1 MNRRNARELVL
12 HLIFA
17 GEYSGMSGEELLET
31 RVNSE
36 AFESLEGEYDLY
48 SKLPDEKQEPY
59 VAAMTRGV
67 MAHLPEL
74 DSYIEKYAVGWNVA
88 RISRITKCILRL
100 AMYETLY
107 MQIPVAASVN
117 EALEFAKQY
126 DSEQAAAFV
135 NGVMGSFAKNEIGK

>member
-1 MNRRNARELVL
+1 MNRHNARELAL

-36 AFESLEGEYDLY
+36 AFEALEEEYDLY
-48 SKLPDEKQEPY
+48 AELPDEKQEPY
-59 VAAMTRGV
+59 VSAAIRGV

-74 DSYIEKYAVGWNVA
+74 DAYIEKYAVGWNVA

-107 MQIPVAASVN
+107 MQIPVGASVN
-117 EALEFAKQY
+117 EALLEEFL
-126 DSEQAAAFV
+126 FV
-135 NGVMGSFAKNEIGK
+135 FG

>member
-17 GEYSGMSGEELLET
+17 GEYSGMSGEELLES

-36 AFESLEGEYDLY
+36 AFEALEDEYDLY
-48 SKLPDEKQEPY
+48 NKLPDEKQEPY
-59 VAAMTRGV
+59 VAAATRGV

-74 DSYIEKYAVGWNVA
+74 DAYIEKYAVGWNVA

-107 MQIPVAASVN
+107 MQIPVGASVN
-117 EALEFAKQY
+117 EALELAKQF

-135 NGVMGSFAKNEIGK
+135 NGVIGSFVKNEIGQ

>member
-17 GEYSGMSGEELLET
+17 GEYSGMSGQELLDT

-36 AFESLEGEYDLY
+36 AFEALEEEYELY
-48 SKLPDEKQEPY
+48 SKLPGENQESY
-59 VAAMTRGV
+59 VADVTKGV
-67 MAHLPEL
+67 MDHLPEL
-74 DSYIEKYAVGWNVA
+74 DSYIEKYAMGWNVA
-88 RISRITKCILRL
+88 RISRVTKCILRL

-107 MQIPVAASVN
+107 MQIPVGASVN
-117 EALEFAKQY
+117 EALELAKQY

-135 NGVMGSFAKNEIGK
+135 NGVMGSFVKNEIGQ